1 MFQNKYVPLI
11 GQNFHFHDG
20 WRNLY
25 TYGPG
30 HVLVLGNEAHGP
42 LERAKPRRLPIFIPR
57 RTHQELLLDQ
67 VSRKRDSWWS
77 MTYPMGSCSYTY
89 EGAIEARNLALV
101 LLSTLGCSTLP
112 QVMSSTDST
121 SEIILSNVLVT
132 IIYCG

>member
-30 HVLVLGNEAHGP
+30 PVLVLGNEAHGP

-77 MTYPMGSCSYTY
+77 TTYLMGSSEATY
-89 EGAIEARNLALV
+89 LFLFIH
-101 LLSTLGCSTLP
+101 T
-112 QVMSSTDST
+112 
-121 SEIILSNVLVT
+121 
-132 IIYCG
+132 

>member
-30 HVLVLGNEAHGP
+30 PVLVLGNEALEP
-42 LERAKPRRLPIFIPR
+42 LERAKPRKLQIIKTLPR

-77 MTYPMGSCSYTY
+77 MTYLMGSSKRPIFSVHTHMKELQKPDMYF
-89 EGAIEARNLALV
+89 
-101 LLSTLGCSTLP
+101 
-112 QVMSSTDST
+112 
-121 SEIILSNVLVT
+121 
-132 IIYCG
+132 

>member
-11 GQNFHFHDG
+11 GQNLHFHDG

-30 HVLVLGNEAHGP
+30 PVHVLGNEAHGP

-67 VSRKRDSWWS
+67 FKEKDTRSGVRH
-77 MTYPMGSCSYTY
+77 
-89 EGAIEARNLALV
+89 I
-101 LLSTLGCSTLP
+101 
-112 QVMSSTDST
+112 
-121 SEIILSNVLVT
+121 
-132 IIYCG
+132 